1 VYAFVL
7 AIGLSLIGIPNA
19 MLWAI
24 LTLVLRFLPYVGLW
38 ISAFF
43 PLVLSVAIST
53 TWKEPVLTLGLYGS
67 LELLTNNVVEP
78 FVLGGSTGMSPLAVI
93 VSALFW
99 TWLWGP
105 VGLLLATPLTAA
117 LVALG
122 RYFPAFHGC
131 SVLLAADPPTP
142 VETRLIRLLTENRM
156 AEAKA
161 LIHELGATEL
171 SIKTAEELIIP
182 IVRTIENEIFPGGAA
197 SEAKSRVHQE
207 IRELIEQLS
216 IPPGNSD
223 EASDQLEPKDFGLA
237 IVPFLSEGDEA
248 VARILARLLE
258 AKGVGSNLLSWK
270 TLRTE
275 KLERLKELDARCV
288 VLSAIESRAAATVGK
303 MVRAIQS
310 ELPDIVIVIGLWSL
324 PPAGAAR
331 LIRRIKESS
340 AHVYTNLDEA
350 LRGISA
356 LTLPPP
362 QEQNPEPV
370 QP

>member
-1 VYAFVL
+1 
-7 AIGLSLIGIPNA
+7 
-19 MLWAI
+19 
-24 LTLVLRFLPYVGLW
+24 
-38 ISAFF
+38 
-43 PLVLSVAIST
+43 
-53 TWKEPVLTLGLYGS
+53 
-67 LELLTNNVVEP
+67 
-78 FVLGGSTGMSPLAVI
+78 MSPLAVI

-117 LVALG
+117 LLALG

-142 VETRLIRLLTENRM
+142 SETRLIRLLTENRIS
-156 AEAKA
+156 EAKA

-182 IVRTIENEIFPGGAA
+182 IVRTVENEVFPGRAA
-197 SEAKSRVHQE
+197 SQAKSRVYEE
-207 IRELIEQLS
+207 IRELIEQLNVRPS
-216 IPPGNSD
+216 DSD
-223 EASDQLEPKDFGLA
+223 EASEHLELKDFGLA
-237 IVPFLSEGDEA
+237 IVPFLSEGDE
-248 VARILARLLE
+248 VVGRILARLLE
-258 AKGVGSNLLSWK
+258 AKGVGSNLLAWK

-303 MVRAIQS
+303 MARSIQS

-324 PPAGAAR
+324 PPAGSAR

-340 AHVYTNLDEA
+340 VLSVYTNLDEG

-356 LTLPPP
+356 LAFPAQ
-362 QEQNPEPV
+362 QEQNVVP
-370 QP
+370 

>member
-1 VYAFVL
+1 
-7 AIGLSLIGIPNA
+7 
-19 MLWAI
+19 
-24 LTLVLRFLPYVGLW
+24 
-38 ISAFF
+38 
-43 PLVLSVAIST
+43 
-53 TWKEPVLTLGLYGS
+53 
-67 LELLTNNVVEP
+67 
-78 FVLGGSTGMSPLAVI
+78 MSPLAVI

-122 RYFPAFHGC
+122 RYFPVFHGC

-142 VETRLIRLLTENRM
+142 VETRLIRLLTENRLV
-156 AEAKA
+156 EAKA

-182 IVRTIENEIFPGGAA
+182 IVRTIENEIFPAGAA
-197 SEAKSRVHQE
+197 SQAKSRVYQE
-207 IRELIEQLS
+207 IRALVEQLS
-216 IPPGNSD
+216 IPPSNSD
-223 EASDQLEPKDFGLA
+223 EASDQLETKDFGLA
-237 IVPFLSEGDEA
+237 MVPFLSEGDEV

-270 TLRTE
+270 ALRTE

-288 VLSAIESRAAATVGK
+288 VLSATGSRAAVTVGK
-303 MVRAIQS
+303 MARAIQS

-340 AHVYTNLDEA
+340 VHVYTNLDEA
-350 LRGISA
+350 VRGISA
-356 LTLPPP
+356 LALPPP

-370 QP
+370 HHPRASY